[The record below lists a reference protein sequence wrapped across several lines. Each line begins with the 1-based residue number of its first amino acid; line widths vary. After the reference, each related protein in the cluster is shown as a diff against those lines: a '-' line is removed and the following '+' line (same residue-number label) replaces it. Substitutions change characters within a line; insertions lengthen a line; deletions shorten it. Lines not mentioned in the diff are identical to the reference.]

1 MRKVSYCFLLVLLF
15 SNIYAQQPKDIQWNP
30 SNGMNFAE
38 FLEIWEPGV
47 SVNEDDNFFISRV
60 KLKERFE
67 NRNTQVHPELTTERQ
82 LCWWTPMGDGK
93 KEWKSFPRNQF
104 EADNFNMWQ
113 YVDIHG
119 NWGDGWF
126 RVPGVFNDVAHKN
139 GVRTGCVLFY
149 QLGRAGKKSGR

>member
-1 MRKVSYCFLLVLLF
+1 
-15 SNIYAQQPKDIQWNP
+15 
-30 SNGMNFAE
+30 
-38 FLEIWEPGV
+38 
-47 SVNEDDNFFISRV
+47 
-60 KLKERFE
+60 
-67 NRNTQVHPELTTERQ
+67 
-82 LCWWTPMGDGK
+82 MGDGK

-139 GVRTGCVLFY
+139 GVRTGCVLFINWAEPVKKAGDRVY
-149 QLGRAGKKSGR
+149 DLFSKLMTKDEYGRFKYAEKLIRFLRYYGID